1 MIKPGMIKSVTPT
14 ESRRSQTDGPRRPA
28 RPWSAERVLAR
39 LASQP
44 LNDRMLPP
52 SEVANSTFAHVTNCL
67 AQALP
72 ETTARSAR
80 IRADLKRAGDYRPLA
95 YQKLAARRLIGMMA
109 ALVAFGTLTL
119 CVSPQSEPW
128 CLAALVLGMFA
139 AWWLPVWRLQRRA
152 ARRMHAIE
160 LAIPDLSDMLRVC
173 LSQGLTVPAALA
185 TASRELRPIHPALA
199 LELAIA
205 CRQTELESLDSAL
218 EDLETRIDLPEIRSF
233 VTRVL
238 QADELSEAE
247 TDRPAFAQLSA
258 LAF

>member
-1 MIKPGMIKSVTPT
+1 MIKSVMPP
-14 ESRRSQTDGPRRPA
+14 ESCRSETDRPRQPA

-44 LNDRMLPP
+44 LNDRTLPP
-52 SEVANSTFAHVTNCL
+52 SEVADSAFAHVTNCL

-95 YQKLAARRLIGMMA
+95 YQKLAALRLVGMMGS
-109 ALVAFGTLTL
+109 LVVFGTLTL

-139 AWWLPVWRLQRRA
+139 AWWLPAWRLQRRA

-185 TASRELRPIHPALA
+185 TASRELRLIHPALA

-205 CRQTELESLDSAL
+205 CRRTELESLDAAL
-218 EDLETRIDLPEIRSF
+218 EDLETRIDLPEVRSF
-233 VTRVL
+233 VTHLLESV
-238 QADELSEAE
+238 E
-247 TDRPAFAQLSA
+247 TGTL
-258 LAF
+258 

>member
-1 MIKPGMIKSVTPT
+1 MIKSVTPP
-14 ESRRSQTDGPRRPA
+14 ERRSETDRPRRPA
-28 RPWSAERVLAR
+28 RPWSTERVLAR

-52 SEVANSTFAHVTNCL
+52 SEVAESAFAHVTNCL

-72 ETTARSAR
+72 ETKTRSAS
-80 IRADLKRAGDYRPLA
+80 IRVDLKRAGDYRPLA
-95 YQKLAARRLIGMMA
+95 YEKLAALRLVGMMA
-109 ALVAFGTLTL
+109 SLVAFGTLTI

-128 CLAALVLGMFA
+128 SLAALALGMFA

-160 LAIPDLSDMLRVC
+160 LAMPDLSDMLRVC
-173 LSQGLTVPAALA
+173 LSQALTIPAALA

-205 CRQTELESLDSAL
+205 CRQTELESLEAAL

-233 VTRVL
+233 VTLVL
-238 QADELSEAE
+238 QADDRSDAE
-247 TDRPAFAQLSA
+247 TDQPASNKLLAQTI
-258 LAF
+258 